1 MDTAGPQLAPKEAT
15 TLGGPQAL
23 QPSRD
28 MCFPGSSSAPDGGCR
43 TKPKK
48 NGEKSR
54 SGCTTRCPPHVPC
67 RPPSWGHGGCHSCYV
82 GTPQLLLLCT
92 ARSQRVY
99 AALPSTRET
108 EARGC
113 NTGHVHKQCLS
124 HSSTA
129 GQHES
134 NVRAA
139 TEDSP
144 APGERLRGPPH
155 PTHPSKE
162 SCCPKGTRDSV
173 QRDKVKPSAWKRT
186 HVKGQRGAPGTAVG
200 QEESRSHTAHG
211 TKSERLRERGGS
223 CAEQR
228 GRAVPPGPPTPRCR
242 HRCPEGGDAPAAVRG
257 VGRGAAR
264 GGLSWLFPEGREK
277 G

>member
-1 MDTAGPQLAPKEAT
+1 MDRWTQLALSLPPRRPPHWAVPRPYSQAGTCAFQAPALLWMEAA
-15 TLGGPQAL
+15 GQ
-23 QPSRD
+23 Q
-28 MCFPGSSSAPDGGCR
+28 
-43 TKPKK
+43 PKK

-92 ARSQRVY
+92 ARSQLVCT
-99 AALPSTRET
+99 ALPSTRET

-113 NTGHVHKQCLS
+113 DTGRVHKQCLS

-134 NVRAA
+134 NARAA

-162 SCCPKGTRDSV
+162 SCCPKGTRGSV
-173 QRDKVKPSAWKRT
+173 QRDEVKPSAWKRT

-228 GRAVPPGPPTPRCR
+228 GRAVPPSPQPHAAATA
-242 HRCPEGGDAPAAVRG
+242 AP
-257 VGRGAAR
+257 R
-264 GGLSWLFPEGREK
+264 GGCSSGCARCGAGGSGGRPFLVVP
-277 G
+277 